1 MRAHI
6 QTRKQQIQRISR
18 VMSHSPSVF
27 DLHSATH
34 TDRVHRFSQCCSS
47 AQFATQLASASTK
60 IHNFPDLIHRA
71 REIWFN
77 LNPST
82 DWEEAF
88 RGHPRIGDDPV
99 KLKEKFSTTSDWAL
113 GEQSKAMATANAET
127 LTELG
132 EMNVKYE
139 EKFGRIFI
147 ICASG
152 VSAEFVLAN
161 VKDRMENSPWAEM
174 MVAAREQMKITE
186 LRLKKLNLRFGA
198 KDGEEPAASQAASM
212 KKRVKMLNEQ
222 TSSSTNSEKK
232 SPITTHVLDT
242 ALGKPAEGIRVTLN
256 NRSSAA
262 PWKSLEGYT
271 NADGRVTDLM
281 GRGETLFAGD
291 YELVFHVQEYVR
303 MTTGQK
309 SFYPECPIRFTVFSG
324 RTKEHYHVP
333 LLLNPFGYGT
343 YRGS

>member
-1 MRAHI
+1 M
-6 QTRKQQIQRISR
+6 
-18 VMSHSPSVF
+18 P
-27 DLHSATH
+27 
-34 TDRVHRFSQCCSS
+34 S
-47 AQFATQLASASTK
+47 AQ
-60 IHNFPDLIHRA
+60 
-71 REIWFN
+71 
-77 LNPST
+77 
-82 DWEEAF
+82 
-88 RGHPRIGDDPV
+88 
-99 KLKEKFSTTSDWAL
+99 
-113 GEQSKAMATANAET
+113 
-127 LTELG
+127 
-132 EMNVKYE
+132 
-139 EKFGRIFI
+139 
-147 ICASG
+147 
-152 VSAEFVLAN
+152 
-161 VKDRMENSPWAEM
+161 
-174 MVAAREQMKITE
+174 
-186 LRLKKLNLRFGA
+186 
-198 KDGEEPAASQAASM
+198 AASQAASM